1 MLARDDARAI
11 ADRALSE
18 PAWWCEHVLGDTLWS
33 KQVEILESVR
43 DHPRTAVRSCHG
55 SGKTWTASR
64 AAAWFLLTHLNS
76 KVITTA
82 PTFRQVEHL
91 LWSEINALVRRS
103 RYPLGGK
110 CLNTEWKLEPGWF
123 AFGAA
128 TDDPDRFQGVH
139 AEGGVLVI
147 IDESGGVP
155 ADIWAAV
162 EGNMTNPENCRLLA
176 IGNPTDR
183 STQFYREFTTP
194 GTNCIT
200 ISAMDTPNFNSA
212 DVTHPYLITR
222 AWAEDKERRWGI
234 DSPMYKSRVLA
245 EFPDAGTDTL
255 IPLSSIE
262 AARARTI
269 EPTLPTEIVVDVARF
284 GGDESV
290 IGLRTGDRVRTVWSA
305 RSNDLME
312 LTGHAVAMRREH
324 NAELIKVDAIG
335 VGAGVVDRL
344 VELGEP
350 VCEMNASSAT
360 VEKEKFA
367 NARAEWFW
375 CLRERFLSGEID
387 IDTDDDELAA
397 QLSAIKYKLNSRGQ
411 IQIEAKDEM
420 KKRGLQS
427 PDRADM
433 LAMAFGRGRSTQ
445 TTWSVPFDA

>member
-1 MLARDDARAI
+1 MAI
-11 ADRALSE
+11 ADRALRD
-18 PAWWCEHVLGDTLWS
+18 PAWWCQHVVGDTLWG
-33 KQVEILESVR
+33 KQIEIIESVR
-43 DHPRTAVRSCHG
+43 DNPRTAVRSCHG

-64 AAAWFLLTHLNS
+64 TAAWFLLTHLRS

-91 LWSEINALVRRS
+91 LWAEINAMHLKS
-103 RYPLGGK
+103 AFPLGGK
-110 CLNTEWKLEPGWF
+110 ILNTEWKLEPGWF

-128 TDDPDRFQGVH
+128 TDDPDKFQGVH

-147 IDESGGVP
+147 IDEAGGVAP
-155 ADIWAAV
+155 NIWAAV

-194 GTNCIT
+194 GTHCIT
-200 ISAMDTPNFNSA
+200 ISAMDTPNFQST
-212 DVTHPYLITR
+212 DITHPYLITR
-222 AWAEDKERRWGI
+222 AWADDKAKRWGI
-234 DSPMYKSRVLA
+234 DSPMYRSRVLA

-255 IPLSSIE
+255 IPLSRIE

-269 EPTLPTEIVVDVARF
+269 EPSLPTEIVVDVARF

-290 IGLRTGDRVRTVWSA
+290 IGLRRGDTVRTVWSA

-312 LTGHAVAMRREH
+312 LAGHAIAMRRTH
-324 NAELIKVDAIG
+324 DAETIKVDSIG
-335 VGAGVVDRL
+335 LGAGVVDRL
-344 VELGEP
+344 KEVGESAT
-350 VCEMNASSAT
+350 EMNASHSPI
-360 VEKEKFA
+360 EKEKFA

-375 CLRERFLSGEID
+375 LLRERFISGEID
-387 IDTDDDELAA
+387 VDPDDDELAA
-397 QLSAIKYKLNSRGQ
+397 QLSAIKYKMNSRGQ
-411 IQIEAKDEM
+411 IQIESKDDM

-433 LAMAFGRGRSTQ
+433 LAMAFGCGRDTK
-445 TTWSVPFDA
+445 TCWDVPFDA